1 MARLNLKHMKHK
13 GFNFTF
19 FFTGMRS
26 QFQLS
31 QNILQ
36 IQPSEDGLVRQKH
49 VALVWHSVIV
59 KMWVVVLTFI

>member
-49 VALVWHSVIV
+49 VALV
-59 KMWVVVLTFI
+59 